1 MNNKRVDLKQV
12 AAAALNMSHT
22 LVPEWLPDG
31 KREGA
36 EWVALNPQRHD
47 TKAGSFKVNLNTG
60 VWIDFACDG
69 VKGADLLDLYHFVFG
84 YANVIDAAKALAAR
98 MGVQALEAAPM
109 VQAKPEDDWENVRP
123 VPAGAP
129 EMHKAHVKRGHPEM
143 VSEYKDA
150 DDNIL
155 GAVMRFRTTNGG
167 KDDIPHT
174 FWRNKKTGQ
183 MEWKWRQWSGLRPLY
198 GLDALAAKPDAAVL
212 IVEGEKCKN
221 AVDASEFAG
230 KYATVTWSGG
240 AKAVE
245 KTDWSAIRGRH
256 VCLWPDADSQ
266 RETLSKAE
274 LAEGMDP
281 TDKPYLLADLQPGM
295 KAMKQIAAKLMAQGC
310 VVYMVNIPMPGIWP
324 DGFDIADAL
333 ADPSFIC
340 VKSYLENAWYIDPE
354 KERVPLPLDPI
365 TVVDDVEGDVAP
377 MVVAVEQGDARG
389 DADHESRFAE
399 YSAELMKNYWLVD
412 GKTKAINIKS
422 GLEFSRQALNA
433 RFSKEAVESWFN
445 NPRKNIATPAEVA
458 ELKRGAE
465 KRLAEK
471 RPESIEN
478 LQRYTYLDGSL
489 NVWDAQLSMIIPT
502 SAAKEAMGENYKDWQ
517 NSASRRVI
525 PMSNVVFEPGLD
537 MGPDYIN
544 LFQGLPYSYT
554 HPVPKSELPTDWL
567 QLIPYFPECLNIIT
581 LIDHL
586 CNGDKVVVRW
596 LLNWMAYP
604 LQNVGAKMGTA
615 VLMHSDVHGSG
626 KSVLWEKI
634 IKPLYGRN
642 CAATAGQHDMESQY
656 TGGRSGKLFM
666 LFEEI
671 LASKDKYGAAGA
683 VKQMVTGETHQI
695 HKKFLDAYEEANR
708 MNCVF
713 LSNFIQPLPLEE
725 HDRRFLVIWPKET
738 TPDDLKNAVLTEIN
752 EGGLQAFFNYLMA
765 LPLTIQVSATDG
777 VAYGDDMLSDDERK
791 RHPPKEVRFDAHTW
805 PVSNKAKQQIIEWGL
820 SGWQLFHR
828 QWKHGDLGVMYA
840 SCAVDD
846 VWRFYQ
852 TWCSRNN
859 EKAMPRNKF
868 VIAIGTKIPKA
879 RRWVRCNQSNDK
891 TPYQAQTYK
900 VGLEPAGM
908 TEQDF
913 LGDTVIKFKKQVD
926 EFIEDK
932 VYAL

>member
-1 MNNKRVDLKQV
+1 MNNKRVDIKQV
-12 AAAALNMSHT
+12 AAAAQNMADT
-22 LVPEWLPDG
+22 LVPEWLRDG
-31 KREGA
+31 KRESH
-36 EWVALNPQRHD
+36 EWVALNPTRHD
-47 TKAGSFKVNLNTG
+47 GKAGSFKVNLVTG
-60 VWIDFACDG
+60 AWSDFACGDSG
-69 VKGADLLDLYHFVFG
+69 GDLVSLYRYLFG
-84 YANVIDAAKALAAR
+84 FQSQVEAAKALAER
-98 MGVQALEAAPM
+98 VGVQALEAAP
-109 VQAKPEDDWENVRP
+109 VIVAKPEDDWENMRP

-150 DDNIL
+150 DGCLL
-155 GAVMRFRTTNGG
+155 GAVMRFRTSTGG

-245 KTDWSAIRGRH
+245 KTDWSAITGRH

-274 LAEGMDP
+274 KDAGVAPE
-281 TDKPYLLADLQPGM
+281 TKPYLVFTEQPGL
-295 KAMKQIAAKLMAQGC
+295 KAMNQIADILIAQGC
-310 VVYMVNIPMPGIWP
+310 TVHMVNIPLPGVWP
-324 DGFDIADAL
+324 NGFDVADAL
-333 ADPSFIC
+333 EKPDFIN
-340 VKSYLENAWYIDPE
+340 VKSYLENAWYVDPE
-354 KERVPLPLDPI
+354 KRAVALPQAPI
-365 TVVDDVEGDVAP
+365 APVDDEKAAAAAP
-377 MVVAVEQGDARG
+377 VGMDYGDAG
-389 DADHESRFAE
+389 DGGDSKFSE
-399 YSAELMKNYWLVD
+399 YSQALLTEYWLVE

-422 GLEFSRQALNA
+422 GIEFGRTALVA
-433 RFSKEAVESWFN
+433 RFSKDAVDSWFN

-489 NVWDAQLSMIIPT
+489 NVWDAQLNMIIPT
-502 SAAKEAMGENYKDWQ
+502 SAAKEAMGETYKDWQ
-517 NSASRRVI
+517 NSPARRVI
-525 PMSNVVFEPGLD
+525 PMSNVVFEPGLE

-554 HPVPKSELPTDWL
+554 HPVPKSELPMDWL
-567 QLIPYFPECLNIIT
+567 QLMPHFEGCLNIIS

-586 CNGDKVVVRW
+586 CNGDKAVTRW
-596 LLNWMAYP
+596 LLNWIAYP
-604 LQNVGAKMGTA
+604 LQNIGAKMGTA
-615 VLMHSDVHGSG
+615 ILMHSDVHGSG
-626 KSVLWEKI
+626 KSLLWEKI
-634 IKPLYGRN
+634 VKPLYGRN

-738 TPDDLKNAVLTEIN
+738 TPDDLKNCVLNEIN
-752 EGGLQAFFNYLMA
+752 DGGLQAFYNYLMA
-765 LPLTIQVSATDG
+765 LPLTIQVSAKDG
-777 VAYGDDMLSDDERK
+777 VAYADDMLSDDEK
-791 RHPPKEVRFDAHTW
+791 ALHTPVDVRFDAHTW
-805 PVSNKAKQQIIEWGL
+805 PAMNKAKQQIIEWGL

-828 QWKHGDLGVMYA
+828 QWKRGDLGVMYA
-840 SCAVDD
+840 SCKVDD

-852 TWCSRNN
+852 TWCNRNN

-868 VIAIGTKIPKA
+868 VIAMGTKIPKA
-879 RRWVRCNQSNDK
+879 RRWVRSLNSNDK

-900 VGLEPAGM
+900 VGYEPDGVK
-908 TEQDF
+908 EQDF
-913 LGDTVIKFKKQVD
+913 LGDTVIKFRDQVD

-932 VYAL
+932 AFAV